1 MVAENR
7 NVTGGESWG
16 EEDARGESARVE
28 TAMMLVGIASEVNE
42 APTEEEADE
51 AETFAEIPEV
61 KSDERVEEGTEKTVE
76 ERDVVMREEWIL
88 GVTRRDRVIDEQ
100 HLENGE
106 TCTMMDGDIPTFK
119 FACICWAFAVRCSIS
134 RRDRTLIHRHAERYA

>member
-7 NVTGGESWG
+7 SVTGRESRG
-16 EEDARGESARVE
+16 EDARGESARVE
-28 TAMMLVGIASEVNE
+28 TVMMLAGIASEANE

-51 AETFAEIPEV
+51 AETFAGIPEV

-76 ERDVVMREEWIL
+76 ERDVVMKEEWIL

-106 TCTMMDGDIPTFK
+106 TCTMMVGEIPIFR
-119 FACICWAFAVRCSIS
+119 FACICWAFAMRCSIS
-134 RRDRTLIHRHAERYA
+134 RRDGKLIRRHTERYA